1 MLTVPSIDSF
11 DSSLVFIA
19 RDLSESLLLIDLRF
33 NLCRRNTVFMLV
45 ALRILR
51 LQLLQLHP
59 SLAESM
65 LVQAGQGLRVTLL
78 EPKTSLVYRTDVLSE

>member
-1 MLTVPSIDSF
+1 
-11 DSSLVFIA
+11 
-19 RDLSESLLLIDLRF
+19 
-33 NLCRRNTVFMLV
+33 MLV

-51 LQLLQLHP
+51 LRLLQLHP

-78 EPKTSLVYRTDVLSE
+78 EPNTSLVYRSYVLCERAFGLAHHLTNTSIIDNHGRVDAPSERSCRVD

>member
-1 MLTVPSIDSF
+1 
-11 DSSLVFIA
+11 
-19 RDLSESLLLIDLRF
+19 
-33 NLCRRNTVFMLV
+33 MLV

-78 EPKTSLVYRTDVLSE
+78 EPETSLVYRTYVLRERAFGLAHHLTNASIFDHNGRVDAPSERSCRVD